1 MRSIW
6 NGAISFGLVTIP
18 VKLYSATEEKDVAFR
33 QVHAADGGRIRLRR
47 VCSIDGEGDLFAPAL
62 RPERPLAA

>member
-18 VKLYSATEEKDVAFR
+18 VKLYSATEPKDVAFH
-33 QVHAADGGRIRLRR
+33 QVHRKDGGRVRFKR
-47 VCSIDGEGDLFAPAL
+47 VCAK
-62 RPERPLAA
+62 